1 MRAFRLESIQN
12 LHVAELNVLVILID
26 RLGTESKRLD
36 YAELAEELGY
46 SRNTIK
52 YNIDKLAEAGLISK
66 AGGKLTVV
74 QDIFVEMPTG

>member
-1 MRAFRLESIQN
+1 MRAIRLESIQN

-52 YNIDKLAEAGLISK
+52 YNIAKLAEAGLIST
-66 AGGKLTVV
+66 AGGKLTVL

>member
-1 MRAFRLESIQN
+1 MRAIRLESMQN

-52 YNIDKLAEAGLISK
+52 YNIDKLVEAGLISK
-66 AGGKLTVV
+66 AGRKLTVI

>member
-1 MRAFRLESIQN
+1 MRAIRLESIQN

-52 YNIDKLAEAGLISK
+52 YNIDKLAEA
-66 AGGKLTVV
+66 
-74 QDIFVEMPTG
+74 